1 MAGKTL
7 NKDNLGFLGVD
18 FQYKLIKS
26 FIEEPGFF
34 KELYPIVNQNVF
46 SEALMRTV
54 VGSLKDYFK
63 EWDSAP
69 SYDTLKIIL
78 NSRAKTQIDL
88 DETESF
94 VGHLKTLS
102 TDGIETVK
110 EQAIRFFRQQNLIRV
125 SKEILNIAQGG
136 DIEKYDECQKLFD
149 EAALIGEEDD
159 CGFSPFDIED
169 EATSPTFKVS
179 IPTGISK
186 LDNALT
192 GGLDKGKMGL
202 LIGSAGFGKS
212 TFSTCI
218 AAHASTCRCEANNYE
233 GFKVLQIYFED
244 DNVDIARKH
253 FSKITQTE
261 ARLLT
266 KDPTITAQ
274 IKEQLRNYPDREM
287 MNRNLRLK
295 RFNTGTKK
303 ASDIEK
309 FIKKL
314 RQNGF
319 SPDLVVIDY
328 FECLL
333 PEKTGYSSDSEW
345 SREAATMRKLEN
357 MAKDLNIAIWIPTQG
372 NKGSITSPDVV
383 TMDQAG
389 GSIRKVQI
397 CQVVISIARSLD
409 DIDKNKATLAVLKN
423 RSGKSGE
430 IFEGIRFNNG
440 TSTIS
445 CDEVETFDT
454 ALSYFE
460 RVEEIEEN
468 KHREQIA
475 LAKQIREQIET
486 EEFSVSDF

>member
-136 DIEKYDECQKLFD
+136 DIERYDECQKLFD

-266 KDPTITAQ
+266 KDPTITEQ

>member
-218 AAHASTCRCEANNYE
+218 AAHASTCRCKANDYE

-266 KDPTITAQ
+266 KDPTITEQ

>member
-1 MAGKTL
+1 MVGKIL

-345 SREAATMRKLEN
+345 SREATTMRKLEN

>member
-266 KDPTITAQ
+266 KDPTITEQ

>member
-186 LDNALT
+186 LDDALT

-218 AAHASTCRCEANNYE
+218 AAHASTCRCEANNNE

-244 DNVDIARKH
+244 DNVDIVRKH

-266 KDPTITAQ
+266 KDPTITEQ

-445 CDEVETFDT
+445 CDEVETFNT

-460 RVEEIEEN
+460 RVEKIEEN

>member
-244 DNVDIARKH
+244 DNVDIVRKH

-266 KDPTITAQ
+266 KDPTITEQ

>member
-1 MAGKTL
+1 MAGKVL
-7 NKDNLGFLGVD
+7 DKNNLGFLGVD

-88 DETESF
+88 DENDSI
-94 VGHLKTLS
+94 VSHLKSIS

-125 SKEILNIAQGG
+125 SKEILEIAKGG
-136 DIEKYDECQKLFD
+136 DIERYDECQKLFD
-149 EAALIGEEDD
+149 EAALVGEEDD
-159 CGFSPFDIED
+159 CGFSPFDVED
-169 EATSPTFKVS
+169 EALSPTFKVS

-218 AAHASTCRCEANNYE
+218 ASHASTCRCEANDYE

-261 ARLLT
+261 ARMLT
-266 KDPTITAQ
+266 RNPSLTEQ
-274 IKEQLRNYPDREM
+274 IKEQLLNFPDREM

-309 FIKKL
+309 FIKKC

-319 SPDLVVIDY
+319 SPDLVIIDY

-333 PEKTGYSSDSEW
+333 PEKSQYSTDSEW
-345 SREAATMRKLEN
+345 SREAVTMRKLEN

-445 CDEVETFDT
+445 CDEVETFNS

-460 RVEEIEEN
+460 KAEQIEEN
-468 KHREQIA
+468 KHREQMA
-475 LAKQIREQIET
+475 LAKQIREKIET
-486 EEFSVSDF
+486 EEFEVSEF

>member
-94 VGHLKTLS
+94 VGHLKALS

-218 AAHASTCRCEANNYE
+218 AAHASTCRSEANNYE

-266 KDPTITAQ
+266 KDPTITEQ

>member
-266 KDPTITAQ
+266 KDPTITEQ

-460 RVEEIEEN
+460 RVEEIEGN

>member
-1 MAGKTL
+1 MVGKIL

-136 DIEKYDECQKLFD
+136 DIERYDECQKLFD

-345 SREAATMRKLEN
+345 SREATTMRKLEN

>member
-1 MAGKTL
+1 MVGKIL

-136 DIEKYDECQKLFD
+136 DIERYDECQKLFD

>member
-218 AAHASTCRCEANNYE
+218 AAHASTCRCEANDYE

-266 KDPTITAQ
+266 KDPTITEQ

-486 EEFSVSDF
+486 EEFSVSNF